1 MRNTGQRRRTRE
13 ELAAL
18 AKAFEDSGETR
29 RDYAAAHGIAV
40 HTLDYYRRRSA
51 ARPAPPP
58 LIELDWQSG
67 IVLSG
72 SRAEMTIRLR
82 NGRLLEASS
91 AALAQ
96 MALNGD
102 LARLLAA
109 ADPD

>member
-1 MRNTGQRRRTRE
+1 M
-13 ELAAL
+13 
-18 AKAFEDSGETR
+18 
-29 RDYAAAHGIAV
+29 
-40 HTLDYYRRRSA
+40 HTLDYYRRQSPT
-51 ARPAPPP
+51 RPAPPP
-58 LIELDWQSG
+58 LIEVDWQSG

-72 SRAEMTIRLR
+72 GRAEMTIRLR

-96 MALNGD
+96 MALHGD